1 MAESQ
6 VPFPYLPAQLRAIR
20 ASISE
25 PRFATYLAKG
35 GNHEEY
41 AMALYLYNA
50 RVAKAFLYPLN
61 VAEVTL
67 RNAVDDILVARFG
80 ASWHQDATFRDQT
93 LTGNGLATLDKAIQ
107 RAGANAPRDQIVAT
121 LTFDFWSNLFRP
133 EYGALWR
140 TTVNIAFPNLQHGQ
154 SRQEIQNLVK
164 PINVFRNRVAHHEP
178 VLDLNVTDIHAKIVR
193 LIELRC
199 TETASWMKHH
209 STLSTVVRTRPRR
222 DGTNANTLAAKLDP
236 AFVPVKPETGL
247 GELAELLDE
256 KHQAI
261 ICLDD
266 KGRPTAAFT
275 VVDAIRFISERAKGL
290 GGMIDLKDHT
300 VSDLLKIA
308 NLVDRWTQMDDATPL
323 ALAVKELQKP
333 RIQILV
339 GIDVASGKATGA
351 ILRAHRRY

>member
-6 VPFPYLPAQLRAIR
+6 VPFPYLPAQLQAIR

-25 PRFATYLAKG
+25 PRFASYLTKG

-67 RNAVDDILVARFG
+67 RNAIDGILVGRFG
-80 ASWHQDATFRDQT
+80 TNWHQAAAFRNQT
-93 LTGNGLATLDKAIQ
+93 LTVNGLATLDKAIQ
-107 RAGANAPRDQIVAT
+107 RAGANAARDQIVAT

-140 TTVNIAFPNLQHGQ
+140 TNVNIAFPNLKHGET
-154 SRQEIQNLVK
+154 RHEIQNLVK

-199 TETASWMKHH
+199 ADTAAWMKHH
-209 STLSTVVRTRPRR
+209 STLSSIVRSRPRR

-247 GELAELLDE
+247 NELAELLDD
-256 KHQAI
+256 KRQAI
-261 ICLDD
+261 VCLDD
-266 KGRPTAAFT
+266 EGRPTAALT
-275 VVDAIRFISERAKGL
+275 VVDAIRFISECSKEL

-300 VSDLLKIA
+300 ISDLIKAA
-308 NLVDRWTQMDDATPL
+308 NAADRWTQIDDATPL

-339 GIDVASGKATGA
+339 GIEAVSGKATGA
-351 ILRAHRRY
+351 LLRAHRRY

>member
-6 VPFPYLPAQLRAIR
+6 VPFPYLPAQLQAIR

-25 PRFATYLAKG
+25 PRFATYLTKG

-67 RNAVDDILVARFG
+67 RNAVNGILIGKFG
-80 ASWHQDATFRDQT
+80 PAWHQDAVFRNQI
-93 LTGNGLATLDKAIQ
+93 LTADGLATLDKAIQ
-107 RAGANAPRDQIVAT
+107 RAGANAPLDQIVAT
-121 LTFDFWSNLFRP
+121 LTFDFWSNLFRSD
-133 EYGALWR
+133 YGALWR
-140 TTVNIAFPNLQHGQ
+140 TTVNIAFPNLKHGET
-154 SRQEIQNLVK
+154 RQEIQNLVR

-178 VLDLNVTDIHAKIVR
+178 VLDLNVTDIYAKIAR

-199 TETASWMKHH
+199 TETATWMKHH
-209 STLSTVVRTRPRR
+209 STFSSVVRSRPRK
-222 DGTNANTLAAKLDP
+222 DGTSANTLATKLDP
-236 AFVPVKPETGL
+236 SFVAVKTDTCL
-247 GELAELLDE
+247 SELVELIDE
-256 KHQAI
+256 RHQAI
-261 ICLDD
+261 VCLDD
-266 KGRPTAAFT
+266 NGRPTAAFT
-275 VVDAIRFISERAKGL
+275 SIEAIRYISGSARAV
-290 GGMIDLKDHT
+290 GGMVDLMDHT
-300 VSDLLKIA
+300 VSDLISAADLA
-308 NLVDRWTQMDDATPL
+308 ERWMQLDEVTPL

-339 GIDVASGKATGA
+339 GIEAASGKATGA